1 MAGTRFCKVADGGT
15 GTGLRKVANGVLEL
29 GDIHKLDLERAWLS
43 HPRMK
48 TTISGLAWG
57 HWEQE

>member
-1 MAGTRFCKVADGGT
+1 MAGTGFRKVPDGGT
-15 GTGLRKVANGVLEL
+15 RTGLRKVAKGVLEL
-29 GDIHKLDLERAWLS
+29 GDIHKLGLERAVLS

-57 HWEQE
+57 CGEQG